1 MKRPFILLVFVLAVL
16 VAAAS
21 FLSGEKIEPIT
32 DPGIVELRDELPV
45 VGSAEKLIEL
55 ISDTILP
62 QSGYFIGETRAV
74 SSMLKTNESADSAS
88 YSTTNIQVAG
98 VDEADVVKTDGRFIY
113 QINDNRVVV
122 AEVYGPENMEIIKIY
137 TYEDGFMPSD
147 LYVDEQYLAV
157 IGSNYYYNRDVPKI
171 MAPEDSGRMMYPAP
185 NVMGTVKVIV
195 YDISNKQ
202 NIRQVRDAELEGG
215 YLTSR
220 KIGSVLYLLSN
231 QYVNLYQPEDDIAA
245 PPAPTYR
252 DTAGENTF
260 QSVSY
265 DEIRYFPGFVE
276 PNYLLIGTLDLSE
289 PQRPMDVA
297 TYLGSGQNIYA
308 STENLYIA
316 GTRYDWPAEPKPDVP
331 GRIYTVVYKFALKNT
346 GVEYVAQGEVPG
358 TVLNQF
364 SMDEHDSYFRIA
376 TTTRGFLGN
385 TQSKNQLYILDDGMQ
400 MTGFLEDIAPGEQI
414 YSVRFMG
421 GRGYMVTF
429 ETVDPLFVIDLS
441 NPYAPEIL
449 GELKI
454 PGYSNYLHPY
464 DENHIIG
471 FGKDAEVVGNMA
483 YYLGMKIALFDVSDV
498 ENPVEKFTEMIG
510 TRGTE
515 SELLYNH
522 KALLFSREKS
532 LLAFPVTVLEATDG
546 KKNADGSSP
555 CGQFAFQGAYV
566 YQIDLINGFTLKNK
580 ITHLTESD
588 IQASRGEYWY
598 YSTRNV
604 ERILYIG
611 DTLYT
616 LSREQ
621 ILSHNLNTGTKT
633 GNLTIPGK

>member
-1 MKRPFILLVFVLAVL
+1 MLLITAL
-16 VAAAS
+16 
-21 FLSGEKIEPIT
+21 FLSDENIEPVK
-32 DPGIVELRDELPV
+32 DPGIVGLQDELPV
-45 VGSAEKLIEL
+45 VGSAEKLKEL

-62 QSGYFIGETRAV
+62 QSGYYFMGGTRAV
-74 SSMLKTNESADSAS
+74 SSMLETNDSAKSAS

-98 VDEADVVKTDGRFIY
+98 VDEADVVKTDGLYIY

-122 AEVYGPENMEIIKIY
+122 TEVYGPENMEIIKIF
-137 TYEDGFMPSD
+137 TYEDDFMPSE

-171 MAPEDSGRMMYPAP
+171 MAPENGRMMYPTP

-202 NIRQVRDAELEGG
+202 NIRQVREAELEGG

-220 KIGSVLYLLSN
+220 KIGSVIYLLSN
-231 QYVNLYQPEDDIAA
+231 QYVNYYSAEDDTIDI
-245 PPAPTYR
+245 PVPMYR
-252 DTAGENTF
+252 DSSEGKPF
-260 QSVSY
+260 QTVSY
-265 DEIRYFPGFVE
+265 DDIRYFPGFVE

-289 PQRPMDVA
+289 LQRPMDVA

-308 STENLYIA
+308 STGNLYIA
-316 GTRYDWPAEPKPDVP
+316 GTRYDWPEELKPDAP
-331 GRIYTVVYKFALKNT
+331 GRIYTAVYKFALKNT
-346 GVEYVAQGEVPG
+346 GVEFVAQGEVPG

-364 SMDEHDSYFRIA
+364 SMDEHDGYFRIA
-376 TTTRGFLGN
+376 TTSGGFWGN
-385 TQSKNQLYILDDGMQ
+385 TQSKNQLYILDNAMQ
-400 MTGFLEDIAPGEQI
+400 ITGRLEDIAPGEQI

-421 GRGYMVTF
+421 ARGYMVTF

-441 NPYAPEIL
+441 NPYSPNIL

-471 FGKDAEVVGNMA
+471 FGKDAEVVRNMA

-522 KALLFSREKS
+522 KALLFSREKN
-532 LLAFPVTVLEATDG
+532 LLAFPVTVLEAAHD
-546 KKNADGSSP
+546 KKNADGSTP
-555 CGQFAFQGAYV
+555 YGQFAFQGAYV

-580 ITHLTESD
+580 ISHLTEHE
-588 IQASRGEYWY
+588 IEASRGQYWY

-616 LSREQ
+616 LSPAQ
-621 ILSHNLNTGTKT
+621 ILSHNLITGIKT
-633 GNLTIPGK
+633 GNVTIPGK